1 MSYLGSWLGSV
12 TSGKSL
18 HLSEQPHC
26 LHLTNERRE
35 PAHSRCHLNGAL
47 GMSSALAGRT
57 EASLQGQT
65 HLPGSP
71 PGQFTLLSLGPSG
84 QAVGSSRLRSSPSR
98 MDEDLSEFKEKASVS
113 AS

>member
-1 MSYLGSWLGSV
+1 MSSLGSWRGSV
-12 TSGKSL
+12 TAGEPL

-26 LHLTNERRE
+26 PRLTKQRRE

-47 GMSSALAGRT
+47 GMSSALAGQA
-57 EASLQGQT
+57 EASPQGQT
-65 HLPGSP
+65 RLPGSP